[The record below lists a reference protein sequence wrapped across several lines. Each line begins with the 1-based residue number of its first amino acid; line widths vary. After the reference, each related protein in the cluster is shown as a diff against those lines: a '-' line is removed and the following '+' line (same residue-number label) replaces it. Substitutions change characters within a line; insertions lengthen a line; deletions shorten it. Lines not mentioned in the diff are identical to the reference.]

1 MTDVFTDKRAELQT
15 VFPLP
20 DLAMTIRKLQE
31 QKLAMPTSEQGRFRV
46 RLNLS
51 LETTATLEDYISS
64 LVVGADAFVMFS
76 GPPLVEK
83 QVLTWLQAEPLSTLQ
98 SLWPKYL
105 DVFGRFGAHIRG
117 EFPQIQA
124 ELLAAAG
131 ILTWQGGPIEE
142 FLATGQAG
150 KLPDCL
156 SQFNYVNWLAQT
168 YTEAGIHVTR
178 EVRGLRMPTL
188 VPPGLLVALI
198 VLEAKLVRASGVNS
212 INVAYAPC
220 GHLLQDVAALTVL
233 ADIAHDDLP
242 ATVVCLPWSGGSLLG
257 VRSTSTAAAW
267 TALTAAIGDAHHAEV
282 IMVDKDRALEPEKI
296 TKLLELASGVGALA
310 SDQKT
315 AIMAAASQ
323 EQELI
328 REEADSIINR
338 VLELGQGQV
347 AMGLE
352 RALTDG
358 SLDIPLAA
366 VGLCRG
372 QVLSARD
379 ATGAIR
385 FLDSGNLPLSKE
397 IKEWHRQQLAERA
410 YAEGRQLGVSMAID
424 DIYAFSKG
432 TLVGHK

>member
-117 EFPQIQA
+117 EFLQIQA

-156 SQFNYVNWLAQT
+156 SQFNYVDWLAQT

-188 VPPGLLVALI
+188 VPPGLLVAL
-198 VLEAKLVRASGVNS
+198 
-212 INVAYAPC
+212 
-220 GHLLQDVAALTVL
+220 
-233 ADIAHDDLP
+233 
-242 ATVVCLPWSGGSLLG
+242 
-257 VRSTSTAAAW
+257 
-267 TALTAAIGDAHHAEV
+267 
-282 IMVDKDRALEPEKI
+282 
-296 TKLLELASGVGALA
+296 
-310 SDQKT
+310 
-315 AIMAAASQ
+315 
-323 EQELI
+323 
-328 REEADSIINR
+328 
-338 VLELGQGQV
+338 
-347 AMGLE
+347 
-352 RALTDG
+352 
-358 SLDIPLAA
+358 
-366 VGLCRG
+366 
-372 QVLSARD
+372 
-379 ATGAIR
+379 
-385 FLDSGNLPLSKE
+385 
-397 IKEWHRQQLAERA
+397 
-410 YAEGRQLGVSMAID
+410 
-424 DIYAFSKG
+424 
-432 TLVGHK
+432 